1 MKTKIKFYGDE
12 ATNFHHKE
20 ISKVDSNLTCLVV
33 ISFDS
38 ALNKD
43 GKYYPQVF
51 LKECK
56 CIKKVMI
63 RHITKDIEIFLM
75 ILMSLIKNSLFFK
88 ESLKMSQ
95 KWDKVFHCKLFFY
108 LDYPYTLD
116 HKKVLLIIL
125 VTSYTGYQ
133 ILLAL
138 CSRLKKCLDHNTK
151 QKLHSLTNSSSM
163 VDQKFLFGVK

>member
-20 ISKVDSNLTCLVV
+20 ISNVDSNVTCLAV

-95 KWDKVFHCKLFFY
+95 KRDKVFHCKLFFY
-108 LDYPYTLD
+108 LDYP
-116 HKKVLLIIL
+116 
-125 VTSYTGYQ
+125 
-133 ILLAL
+133 
-138 CSRLKKCLDHNTK
+138 
-151 QKLHSLTNSSSM
+151 
-163 VDQKFLFGVK
+163 